1 MRKLSGLNVIL
12 ARHES
17 APLCQTSGADFFVLP
32 FLFMAASSLSHD
44 VSFARAPQRAAWP
57 AHLAGVFLLL
67 VALPAFDLGAQA
79 SSGDC
84 AALLFLGVCALIIGW
99 TPLRRYFERD
109 DATGHNATT
118 FALMAAMFTIYL
130 LSRRLEP
137 TSGPALKFA
146 WSPDESFPISYAAFL
161 SIIGA
166 LIVAWPTWNV
176 CSGATR
182 AMGLALLILG
192 VLGAVTFWFLGRFFV
207 IGPVDVLVPNPFVH
221 LWMQTVEFGA
231 LTVLCH
237 AAASHVAARRWIL
250 RVLPFVLLALW
261 ARHQFAPPI
270 VEDE

>member
-1 MRKLSGLNVIL
+1 
-12 ARHES
+12 
-17 APLCQTSGADFFVLP
+17 
-32 FLFMAASSLSHD
+32 MAASSALPNHHHNE
-44 VSFARAPQRAAWP
+44 VSFDRAPVRAAWP

-67 VALPAFDLGAQA
+67 IALPAFDVGAQA

-137 TSGPALKFA
+137 LEPAKGLILKFA
-146 WSPDESFPISYAAFL
+146 WYPDQTIAISYAACL
-161 SIIGA
+161 AIIGA
-166 LIVAWPTWNV
+166 LIVIWPTWKV
-176 CSGATR
+176 CSGVTR
-182 AMGLALLILG
+182 ALGLALVILSA
-192 VLGAVTFWFLGRFFV
+192 LGAGIFWFLSHYFAVGAV
-207 IGPVDVLVPNPFVH
+207 EVLDPTPFVE
-221 LWMQTVEFGA
+221 MGRQIIEYGA
-231 LTVLCH
+231 LAILCH

-250 RVLPFVLLALW
+250 RMLPFVLLALW
-261 ARHQFAPPI
+261 ARHQFAAPI